1 MVRAVED
8 DHPSRGGEGRLIDEA
23 AHLAGLAHQDLAPL
37 ALAPHLDALAA
48 APGQHR
54 LGGVAPFG
62 EEEIGREAPG
72 GKARAAALLGAQKHT
87 IGKPPCLQGGLNA
100 VFKGFVAPDAAEH
113 HSFSKRSTLVTKM
126 VAPPTVTCSG

>member
-1 MVRAVED
+1 MGPVKN
-8 DHPSRGGEGRLIDEA
+8 DHPARGGEGGLVHKA
-23 AHLAGLAHQDLAPL
+23 ADLAGLPHQYLAPL

-54 LGGVAPFG
+54 LGGGAPFG
-62 EEEIGREAPG
+62 KEEVGREAPG
-72 GKARAAALLGAQKHT
+72 GKARPAALLGAKQHT

-100 VFKGFVAPDAAEH
+100 FFKGFVAPDASEH